1 MKKKASTLRHQAG
14 AVCGLCEAK
23 LLTAHNDLAK
33 WFRAA
38 KAKWKNLHISWAFR
52 SQKDQDKAVADGASE
67 LNWPNSP
74 HNNMVDGIPTSL
86 ALDIFQIDEDGIA
99 RFQYAFN
106 KVLWIWTLNTFG
118 AKNMV
123 WGGTFRIKRK
133 SGEIVSDSGHFELRP
148 TSKQA
153 IH

>member
-38 KAKWKNLHISWAFR
+38 KAKWSNMHVSWAFR
-52 SQKDQDKAVADGASE
+52 DQAAQERAFLEGAT
-67 LNWPNSP
+67 LLHWPNSA
-74 HNNMVDGIPTSL
+74 HNNMVGTTPAAL

-99 RFQYAFN
+99 RFQYSFN
-106 KVLWIWTLNTFG
+106 KALWDWTIKDYG
-118 AKNMV
+118 GKNFL
-123 WGGTFRIKRK
+123 WGGSYK
-133 SGEIVSDSGHFELRP
+133 SLGDSGHFELRP